1 MRKGEKIVRVVAL
14 AASEAFVVF
23 TILWLVVREQYGR
36 LPMAVVTLLLVAAP
50 LVVERLL
57 GVHIALPVFIFTLL
71 YAVGPMLGFC
81 YNLYYHVPW
90 WDKMLHIFGGVA
102 FALLGLF
109 LFEKFADPQRVRRW
123 MTVVFALC
131 FSMAVAVGWE
141 FFEYGMDTLFGMDM
155 QDDTVIT
162 EITSYLLDGAPGEA
176 GSIRDITAVTV
187 NGKPLPV
194 KGYIDIGLN
203 DTMWDML
210 LETLGT
216 IVVVGWYLWDRGRHP
231 PFRER

>member
-50 LVVERLL
+50 LVMERLL

-194 KGYIDIGLN
+194 RGYIDIGLN

-216 IVVVGWYLWDRGRHP
+216 LVVVGWYLWDRGRHP

>member
-14 AASEAFVVF
+14 VASEAFVVF

-50 LVVERLL
+50 LVMERLL

-81 YNLYYHVPW
+81 YNLYYHIPW

-155 QDDTVIT
+155 QDDTIIT

-216 IVVVGWYLWDRGRHP
+216 VAVLGWYLLDRGRHP

>member
-109 LFEKFADPQRVRRW
+109 LFEKFADSQRVRRW